1 MKGRVDLS
9 LRLSQVDPAAAKK
22 LRMKKER
29 KRKKQTKLTS
39 DGESVE
45 LVERYEYTLVLTFY
59 IHVDVCFQPLLALI
73 LEMVLSLSFINMLYC
88 HSICMYTKKNKTSFR
103 VARSS

>member
-9 LRLSQVDPAAAKK
+9 LRLSQVDPEAAKK

-29 KRKKQTKLTS
+29 KKKKETKLTS

-45 LVERYEYTLVLTFY
+45 LNERFMTSLLYLLLVVHCCMVTY
-59 IHVDVCFQPLLALI
+59 RRAGSC
-73 LEMVLSLSFINMLYC
+73 LETRL
-88 HSICMYTKKNKTSFR
+88 
-103 VARSS
+103 